1 MISMIDIDPSKLV
14 ETRRITTP
22 KGPVLEIDMTD
33 EFLVKVRQHFMLGEK
48 ESPSDDQLRMFV
60 FGTVKTAIDKA
71 EASGGIKQ
79 S

>member
-1 MISMIDIDPSKLV
+1 MTSMIDPSKLV
-14 ETRRITTP
+14 ETRRIMTP
-22 KGPVLEIDMTD
+22 KGAILEIDMTN
-33 EFLVKVRQHFMLGEK
+33 EFLVKVRQHFMLSEK
-48 ESPSDDQLRMFV
+48 ENPSDDQLRMFV

>member
-1 MISMIDIDPSKLV
+1 MIDIDPSKLV

-22 KGPVLEIDMTD
+22 KGGVLEIDMTD
-33 EFLVKVRQHFMLGEK
+33 EFLVKMRQHFTLGEK